1 MAPQPPEIRP
11 RPKRKTNPKT
21 STDSVHQKS
30 DSKESA
36 KKILKKVVI
45 PKKKRSF
52 SFSPGDHRSHNFQ
65 KEGGV
70 VLRPQE
76 QERKDYGQN
85 RRPRQSSGGA
95 SRNNRTQ
102 MHRMSSKIQSPMFE
116 KKFFPQEGTLKGT
129 ESFDPTGKKGLKPDT
144 LYLVPVGGLEEV
156 GRNSMFFEYN
166 DEIIMIDAGIQF
178 PEEETPGIDW
188 IIPNV
193 NYLEKKK
200 KNIKALIITHAHY
213 DHFGAV
219 PYILERI
226 GNPTIYGT
234 KMVRAFLEKR
244 VKEMP
249 NVPKIKFVEIKNHDK
264 VKLSKN
270 FSMEVFG
277 VCHTVPDTTG
287 ILLETPAGKLAH
299 FADFRLDYDKNGKAI
314 NLEEFEWLG
323 KQNVHSLLLDSTNAD
338 YTGNATSEE
347 TVVENLEKLFLEA
360 EGRIILSTFASM
372 IERLGEIINI
382 GEKIGRKVIINGRS
396 MKEAIQMAKD
406 LGYIKHGKDVV
417 IPIEDITKYPDNKLL
432 ILSTGAQGQEN
443 SGLMRIVNGGHKH
456 IRIKPGDT
464 MIFSSSVIP
473 GNERSVQNLKDNFA
487 RQGALVHTNS
497 DLDIHSSG
505 HSPGDDLTLVAK
517 MTKPKFVIPIHAHFF
532 KRSANLK
539 NMKAAGIAK
548 ENVFLID
555 NGSVL
560 EIQPDTIEL
569 TKHEIDAYYVMVDG
583 LGVGDVEAVVVRDR
597 QHLAQEGMIVVIS
610 TLDKKTGSLLKNPDI
625 ISRGF
630 IYLKDNTKLID
641 DIRQKIRSLMQQTKI
656 SQTPDSDYVKALIR
670 DQVGLLIYKKTE
682 RRPMILPV
690 VIEI

>member
-1 MAPQPPEIRP
+1 MLRP
-11 RPKRKTNPKT
+11 RGDNNHRGPHQNNFRK
-21 STDSVHQKS
+21 
-30 DSKESA
+30 
-36 KKILKKVVI
+36 
-45 PKKKRSF
+45 
-52 SFSPGDHRSHNFQ
+52 
-65 KEGGV
+65 
-70 VLRPQE
+70 
-76 QERKDYGQN
+76 QERGG
-85 RRPRQSSGGA
+85 SSRGGH
-95 SRNNRTQ
+95 R
-102 MHRMSSKIQSPMFE
+102 HRMPSKIQSPIFE
-116 KKFFPQEGTLKGT
+116 KKFFPQENTLKGT
-129 ESFDPTGKKGLKPDT
+129 EAFDPTGKKSLKPDT
-144 LYLVPVGGLEEV
+144 LYFMPVGGLEEV
-156 GRNSMFFEYN
+156 GRNCMFFEYN

-200 KNIKALIITHAHY
+200 KNIRALIITHAHY

-234 KMVRAFLEKR
+234 KLVRAFLEKR
-244 VKEMP
+244 FKEMP
-249 NVPKIKFVEIKNHDK
+249 NAPKLKFVEIKNHDK

-287 ILLETPAGKLAH
+287 ILLNTPAGNMAH
-299 FADFRLDYDKNGKAI
+299 FADFRLDYDKNGNAI
-314 NLEEFEWLG
+314 NLDDFHWLG
-323 KQNVHSLLLDSTNAD
+323 TQNVHSLLLDSTNAD
-338 YTGNATSEE
+338 FTGHSTSEE
-347 TVVENLEKLFLEA
+347 SVVENLEKLFSEA

-372 IERLGEIINI
+372 IERLGEIIAV
-382 GEKIGRKVIINGRS
+382 GEKIGRKIIINGRS

-406 LGYIKHGKDVV
+406 LGYLKHGKDALV
-417 IPIEDITKYPDNKLL
+417 PIEDINKYPDNKLL

-443 SGLMRIVNGGHKH
+443 SGLMRIVNGSHKH

-487 RQGALVHTNS
+487 RQGAFVHTNS

-517 MTKPKFVIPIHAHFF
+517 MAKAKYIIPIHAHFF
-532 KRSANLK
+532 KRAANLK
-539 NMKAAGIAK
+539 NMKAAGIPK
-548 ENVFLID
+548 ENVFLVD

-560 EIQPDTIEL
+560 EFGPNSLEV
-569 TKHEIDAYYVMVDG
+569 TKHEIDSYYVMVDG

-597 QHLAQEGMIVVIS
+597 QHLAQEGMVVIIT
-610 TLDKKTGSLLKNPDI
+610 TLDKKNGRLLKNPDI

-641 DIRQKIRSLMQQTKI
+641 DIRHKIKNLVSQTKV
-656 SQTPDSDYVKALIR
+656 SQTIDADYIKSLIR
-670 DQVGLLIYKKTE
+670 DQVGLLVYKKTE